1 MTATTKSGRTR
12 GNLFGRN
19 GQLANPVRF
28 GKVSEWLTSTRGI
41 LIFAPWS
48 SEAGAFLWK
57 IMKTMQADHKNVLLL
72 GTCQMLFGIGRGLF
86 IVTAPAVALGIAPH
100 LALATLPSGLIVIG
114 NALAA
119 MPASMFMNRFGR
131 KTGFLCGTL
140 LAGFSGASCAI
151 AVIYESFWLLALGG
165 FLFGLFAG
173 FAQLYRF
180 AVADAA
186 SEAFRSK
193 AISLVLAGGVFAG
206 LAGPNLANWGKD
218 LLANHLYAGAFLFM
232 IGTALIAA
240 IILLFL
246 EIPNL
251 TKAQREGPQRPLLEI
266 MKQPVFIV
274 AAVSATV
281 AQSVMNFLMTAT
293 PVAMIA
299 QCGHSFGSVSTVIA
313 WHSVAMF
320 APGFFTGSLI
330 KRFGEIKMIVAGLVL
345 EAACI
350 GIALSGIEVFD
361 FWLAMFLL
369 GLGWNFT
376 YTAATTLMTTAYTP
390 AERAKTQGMMNQIVY
405 TVVAMGA
412 ISSGA
417 LIHFLGWNWVNIGAM
432 PLLVIAAGVTIW
444 YAARDRAVEGA

>member
-1 MTATTKSGRTR
+1 MRPGFQRPR
-12 GNLFGRN
+12 R
-19 GQLANPVRF
+19 
-28 GKVSEWLTSTRGI
+28 
-41 LIFAPWS
+41 
-48 SEAGAFLWK
+48 FLWVEFWGT
-57 IMKTMQADHKNVLLL
+57 IMPMQPDHKNVLVL
-72 GTCQMLFGIGRGLF
+72 GTCQMLFGTGRGLF
-86 IVTAPAVALGIAPH
+86 MVTSPAVALGIAPH
-100 LALATLPSGLIVIG
+100 LALATLPSGLIVVG

-119 MPASMFMNRFGR
+119 MPASLFMRRFGR
-131 KTGFLCGTL
+131 KTGFLCGTI
-140 LAGFSGASCAI
+140 LAAISGACCTA
-151 AVIYESFWLLALGG
+151 AVLLESFWLLALGG

-186 SEAFRSK
+186 SEQFRSK

-218 LLANHLYAGAFLFM
+218 LLANHLFAGAFLFM
-232 IGTALIAA
+232 IGTALLAA
-240 IILLFL
+240 IMLLFL
-246 EIPNL
+246 SIPNL
-251 TKAQREGPQRPLLEI
+251 TKAQRDGPQRPLPEI

-299 QCGHSFGSVSTVIA
+299 QCGHSFGSVATVIA

-320 APGFFTGSLI
+320 APGFFTGSLV
-330 KRFGEIKMIVAGLVL
+330 KRFGEIPMITTGLIL
-345 EAACI
+345 EACCI

-376 YTAATTLMTTAYTP
+376 YTAATSLMTTAYTP
-390 AERAKTQGMMNQIVY
+390 AERAKTQGMMNQIIY
-405 TVVAMGA
+405 TVVAIGA
-412 ISSGA
+412 LSSGA
-417 LIHFLGWNWVNIGAM
+417 LIHFLGWNWVNVGAM
-432 PLLVIAAGVTIW
+432 PLLVIAALVTIW
-444 YAARDRAVEGA
+444 YSAGQRKAARV

>member
-1 MTATTKSGRTR
+1 
-12 GNLFGRN
+12 
-19 GQLANPVRF
+19 
-28 GKVSEWLTSTRGI
+28 
-41 LIFAPWS
+41 
-48 SEAGAFLWK
+48 
-57 IMKTMQADHKNVLLL
+57 MQRDHKNVLVL
-72 GTCQMLFGIGRGLF
+72 GTCQMLFGTGRGLF

-100 LALATLPSGLIVIG
+100 LALATLPSGLIVVG

-119 MPASMFMNRFGR
+119 MPASLFMRRFGR
-131 KTGFLCGTL
+131 KAGFLCGTL
-140 LAGFSGASCAI
+140 LAVISGAACTA
-151 AVIYESFWLLALGG
+151 AVLYENFWLLALGG
-165 FLFGLFAG
+165 LLFGFFAG

-186 SEAFRSK
+186 SEQFRAK

-218 LLANHLYAGAFLFM
+218 LLANHMFAGAFLFM
-232 IGTALIAA
+232 IGTALLAA

-246 EIPNL
+246 NIPNL

-266 MKQPVFIV
+266 MKQPVFIA

-281 AQSVMNFLMTAT
+281 AQTVMNFLMTAT

-299 QCGHSFGSVSTVIA
+299 QHGHSFGAVAIVIS

-330 KRFGEIKMIVAGLVL
+330 KRFGENKMIIAGLVL

-350 GIALSGIEVFD
+350 GIALSGIAVMD
-361 FWLAMFLL
+361 FWLSMFLL

-376 YTAATTLMTTAYTP
+376 FTAATSLMTTAYTP

-405 TVVAMGA
+405 TVVAIGA
-412 ISSGA
+412 LSSGA
-417 LIHFLGWNWVNIGAM
+417 LVHFFGWNWVNIGAM
-432 PLLVIAAGVTIW
+432 PLLVVAAGVMVW
-444 YAARDRAVEGA
+444 YIANGRKTAAA

>member
-1 MTATTKSGRTR
+1 
-12 GNLFGRN
+12 
-19 GQLANPVRF
+19 
-28 GKVSEWLTSTRGI
+28 
-41 LIFAPWS
+41 
-48 SEAGAFLWK
+48 
-57 IMKTMQADHKNVLLL
+57 MQTEHRNVLLL
-72 GTCQMLFGIGRGLF
+72 STCQMLFGTGRGLF

-114 NALAA
+114 NAFAA

-131 KTGFLCGTL
+131 KAGFLCGTL
-140 LAGFSGASCAI
+140 LAALSGASCAAAI
-151 AVIYESFWLLALGG
+151 VLESFWLLALGG
-165 FLFGLFAG
+165 LLFGFFSG
-173 FAQLYRF
+173 FAQFYRF
-180 AVADAA
+180 AVADTA
-186 SEAFRSK
+186 SEGFRAT

-218 LLANHLYAGAFLFM
+218 LLADHLYAGAFLFT
-232 IGTALIAA
+232 IGTALLAA

-246 EIPNL
+246 DIPNL

-266 MKQPVFIV
+266 MKQPVFIA

-281 AQSVMNFLMTAT
+281 SQSVMNFLMTAT

-299 QCGHSFGSVSTVIA
+299 QCGHSFGSVATVIS

-330 KRFGEIKMIVAGLVL
+330 KRFGEIRMITAGLLL

-376 YTAATTLMTTAYTP
+376 FTAATTLMTTAYTP
-390 AERAKTQGMMNQIVY
+390 AERSKTQGMMNQIIY
-405 TVVAMGA
+405 TVVALGA

-432 PLLVIAAGVTIW
+432 PLLVIAALVTIW
-444 YAARDRAVEGA
+444 YAARGRKTAPA